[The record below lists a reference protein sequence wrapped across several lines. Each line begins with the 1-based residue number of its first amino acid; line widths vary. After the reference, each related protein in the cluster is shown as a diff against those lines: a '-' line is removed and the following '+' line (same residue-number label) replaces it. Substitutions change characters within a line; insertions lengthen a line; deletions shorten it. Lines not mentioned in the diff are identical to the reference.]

1 MSPSDTPYL
10 SGTTPTKPYPLARF
24 LPPYLEGSASTW
36 LEEVLPRESVQAN
49 PLWVLDPFGA
59 SPGADI
65 EAARAGYRVL
75 VAANNPIARFLLEMT
90 ANPPS
95 EAELQSA
102 LAELASSSKGDERM
116 EPHIRSFYT
125 TACNQ
130 CGQPV
135 MVEAFLWEK
144 GATGPYARI
153 FNCGNCGASG
163 EYPAITADMEKASH
177 FASGGLHRARALERI
192 APSDDP
198 DRIHAEEALSVYLP
212 RAVYV
217 LFTLINKLEGLNLSQ
232 SQRNLLAAL
241 LLTACDQANTLWQQP
256 PRRERPRQ
264 LTVPPRFRENNIWLA
279 LERSIKLWTS
289 DFPPVPLTVWPE
301 LPPPSGGIC
310 LFEGRLRDLE
320 GLSEHAESLQKQI
333 GAVLAVL
340 PRQNQAFWTLSA
352 LWSGW
357 LWGRQSV
364 GPFKS
369 VLRRRRYDWA
379 WHTAG
384 LSVAFN
390 SLVPV
395 LSPSTPILGLVNEA
409 EAGFLTAALLGA
421 DLAGLELNGLALRS
435 GSDQAQIHWRLYP
448 DSEADPPPMPLAAL
462 AASAHQA
469 ASKSAQEFLRSIGQ
483 PTQYL
488 SMHAAALLG
497 IITSQVF
504 RQGATSQAPST
515 TTSQNQVEKEPSP
528 AESFSLTQ
536 SAIRDVLTYRGGFL
550 RLEATESVETGYWW
564 LKERSGSSLP
574 IADHLEKALVTYLLR
589 HPGCH
594 FLELEKALN
603 TAFPGLLTPDL
614 ELMHVCLDS
623 YAVEDPPESDLWRLR
638 SQESPA
644 ARRSD
649 LEGAY
654 EQLSSLAKRLGY
666 SMEGQPPFWVDEKG
680 QTRYWFFLMAS
691 AVIGEIML
699 GKNNSSAS
707 PPASSIMVLPGG
719 RANLVAYK
727 LRHDPR
733 LRALCAET
741 ESPSTQLPGFT
752 TTPGW
757 RFLKFRHLRQMV
769 DNLLLQRD
777 NLDEILAQDGLTY
790 TAPQMRLF

>member
-1 MSPSDTPYL
+1 MSLSDTPYL
-10 SGTTPTKPYPLARF
+10 SGITPIKPYPLARY
-24 LPPYLEGSASTW
+24 LPPYFEGCARTW
-36 LEEVLPRESVQAN
+36 LEGVLPRESGKVN

-59 SPGADI
+59 SPRSDI
-65 EAARAGYRVL
+65 EAAQSGYRVL

-95 EAELQSA
+95 EAELQAA

-116 EPHIRSFYT
+116 EPHIRSLYT
-125 TACNQ
+125 TTCNQ
-130 CGQPV
+130 CSQPV

-153 FNCGNCGASG
+153 YNCASCGASG
-163 EYPAITADMEKASH
+163 EYPAIAVDMEKASH

-241 LLTACDQANTLWQQP
+241 LLTACDQANTLWQHP

-279 LERSIKLWTS
+279 LERSINLWTS
-289 DFPPVPLTVWPE
+289 DHPPVPLTVWPE
-301 LPPPSGGIC
+301 LPPPSGGVC

-384 LSVAFN
+384 LTVAFN

-409 EAGFLTAALLGA
+409 EAGFLTSALLGA
-421 DLAGLELNGLALRS
+421 DLTGLELDGLALRS
-435 GSDQAQIHWRLYP
+435 GSDQAQIHWRLSP
-448 DSEADPPPMPLAAL
+448 DSEGELPALPLAAL

-469 ASKSAQEFLRSIGQ
+469 ASKSALEFLRSIGQ

-497 IITSQVF
+497 IIT
-504 RQGATSQAPST
+504 R
-515 TTSQNQVEKEPSP
+515 
-528 AESFSLTQ
+528 
-536 SAIRDVLTYRGGFL
+536 
-550 RLEATESVETGYWW
+550 
-564 LKERSGSSLP
+564 
-574 IADHLEKALVTYLLR
+574 
-589 HPGCH
+589 
-594 FLELEKALN
+594 
-603 TAFPGLLTPDL
+603 GLLP
-614 ELMHVCLDS
+614 
-623 YAVEDPPESDLWRLR
+623 
-638 SQESPA
+638 
-644 ARRSD
+644 
-649 LEGAY
+649 
-654 EQLSSLAKRLGY
+654 K
-666 SMEGQPPFWVDEKG
+666 
-680 QTRYWFFLMAS
+680 
-691 AVIGEIML
+691 
-699 GKNNSSAS
+699 
-707 PPASSIMVLPGG
+707 
-719 RANLVAYK
+719 
-727 LRHDPR
+727 
-733 LRALCAET
+733 
-741 ESPSTQLPGFT
+741 
-752 TTPGW
+752 
-757 RFLKFRHLRQMV
+757 
-769 DNLLLQRD
+769 LLQR
-777 NLDEILAQDGLTY
+777 
-790 TAPQMRLF
+790 